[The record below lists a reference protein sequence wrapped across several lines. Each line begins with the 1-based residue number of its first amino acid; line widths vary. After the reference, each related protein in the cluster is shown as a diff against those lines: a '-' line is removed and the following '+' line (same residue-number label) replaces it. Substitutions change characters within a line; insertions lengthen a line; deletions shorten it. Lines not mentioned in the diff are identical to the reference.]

1 MRKPKLTR
9 TVVVL
14 LLTVLFAACGGKSSK
29 SASGSGAPE
38 EFGLSLAQLAA
49 RVENTEKAIAD
60 CMSKAGF
67 AYVALDFNTVKHA
80 MDNSA
85 KAPGV
90 SDEAYVK
97 QFGLGITTQPT
108 SPLVAFGAGPQ
119 NETTL
124 KGLPKSDQVAY
135 RRALWGEAT
144 EWNHARA
151 LEAEDLSQTAGCTRA
166 AAEKNYSPGELAAT
180 YVNPSDTRIEQDPRM
195 IAALK
200 KWSDCVRS
208 DGFQYDHPDQIDKDL
223 RERLA
228 AIVQGRDP
236 KALTGAALDSL
247 RQLQGEE
254 LSIAAAHKKCEDKFI
269 VPVQTKIEA
278 ELYGGSPT

>member
-1 MRKPKLTR
+1 MRNQGLNRTIAVLTFAA
-9 TVVVL
+9 L
-14 LLTVLFAACGGKSSK
+14 LAACGGKSNK
-29 SASGSGAPE
+29 SIAGSGAPE
-38 EFGLSLAQLAA
+38 EFGLSLAALAA
-49 RVENTEKAIAD
+49 RVESTEKGIGE

-85 KAPGV
+85 KAPGL
-90 SDEAYVK
+90 SDDAYVK
-97 QFGLGITTQPT
+97 QFGLGITTQPD

-119 NETTL
+119 NESTL

-135 RRALWGEAT
+135 RRALWGDAT

-151 LEAEDLSQTAGCTRA
+151 LEAEDFSQTAGCTRV
-166 AAEKNYSPGELAAT
+166 AAEKNYAPGELSAS

-200 KWSDCVRS
+200 KWSDCLGVA
-208 DGFQYDHPDQIDKDL
+208 GFQYDHPDKIDRDL

-228 AIVQGRDP
+228 AVVQGRDP

-269 VPVQTKIEA
+269 VPVQTKLEA